1 MNMVGM
7 TDSHIVSTMKTYIH
21 CTASKRGRSRDLLTL
36 QIKLSV
42 SLIKKKIQA
51 IFKEVLLQRDSL
63 WCNDLKIDLLSV
75 SQEDETSG
83 VVEENPHT
91 VVTQL
96 VAQPILVRV
105 VDPLADPVDRN
116 GCRVL
121 GLLCKSNIDCSA
133 YQFISKHNYM

>member
-7 TDSHIVSTMKTYIH
+7 TDTIKTYIN
-21 CTASKRGRSRDLLTL
+21 CTASKRGGSKDLLSIDITNL
-36 QIKLSV
+36 TFSKFN
-42 SLIKKKIQA
+42 KEKIQA

-63 WCNDLKIDLLSV
+63 WCNDLTIDLLSV

-121 GLLCKSNIDCSA
+121 GLLCKSNIDCSP
-133 YQFISKHNYM
+133 YQFISKHNYI

>member
-1 MNMVGM
+1 M
-7 TDSHIVSTMKTYIH
+7 TDTIKTYIN
-21 CTASKRGRSRDLLTL
+21 CTASKTGGSRDLLSIDITNL
-36 QIKLSV
+36 TFSKFN
-42 SLIKKKIQA
+42 KKKIQA
-51 IFKEVLLQRDSL
+51 TFKEVLLQRDSL
-63 WCNDLKIDLLSV
+63 WCNDLTIDLLSV

>member
-7 TDSHIVSTMKTYIH
+7 TDTIKTYIN
-21 CTASKRGRSRDLLTL
+21 CTASKRGGSRDLLSIDITNL
-36 QIKLSV
+36 TFSKFN
-42 SLIKKKIQA
+42 KKKIQA

-121 GLLCKSNIDCSA
+121 GLLCKSNIDCSE